1 MESGSTEWCAM
12 ELAKDNFYHNIP
24 KDWITAK
31 VWDVLCKNPVYKDYV
46 KENARYVNK
55 KVTQKCEKTVDKPKK
70 INYIN
75 NTNETTTNNSKGET
89 TMENK
94 INELLTLVKHLNA
107 RIESLEL
114 GNRPQLK
121 KLREN
126 KEEAPKKT
134 VENIVKKTAEK
145 TAVISEKQ
153 ELMKL
158 QKKARLQEQ
167 NLTKKQMGEYT
178 KLISEQWHIINKKI
192 GKADKAAR
200 SMAFVK
206 ARFSCLKKVR
216 AI

>member
-1 MESGSTEWCAM
+1 M
-12 ELAKDNFYHNIP
+12 
-24 KDWITAK
+24 
-31 VWDVLCKNPVYKDYV
+31 DVSKFIKSYIEIGDCKQ
-46 KENARYVNK
+46 
-55 KVTQKCEKTVDKPKK
+55 KVTQKCEKTIAKPKK

-75 NTNETTTNNSKGET
+75 NTNETTTNNSKGDK

-121 KLREN
+121 KLREK
-126 KEEAPKKT
+126 KEEAPKKA
-134 VENIVKKTAEK
+134 VEKIVKKTAEK
-145 TAVISEKQ
+145 TAVTAEKQ

-158 QKKARLQEQ
+158 QKKARIQE
-167 NLTKKQMGEYT
+167 NALTKKQMGEYT
-178 KLISEQWHIINKKI
+178 KLITEQCRIINKKI
-192 GKADKAAR
+192 AKTEKAAR

-206 ARFSCLKKVR
+206 ARISCLKKAR